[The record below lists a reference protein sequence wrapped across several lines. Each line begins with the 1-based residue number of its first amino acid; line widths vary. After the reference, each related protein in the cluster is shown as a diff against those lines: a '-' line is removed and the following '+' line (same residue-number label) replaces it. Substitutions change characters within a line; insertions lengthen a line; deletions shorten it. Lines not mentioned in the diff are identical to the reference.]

1 MRVKSISAWPVWKE
15 RRRVLAL
22 LAFVEGAALA
32 LVVASWPSLS
42 PPSLKIAL
50 FLISLSTTYSL
61 LVIGWETARRH
72 LLYQRAPA
80 MTPNVLGTWCFGAAI
95 MLPPLPAAIVTFA
108 SALGGV
114 RAYYSVGENQLY
126 RFVYSATASVLAAMA
141 ASFAFHNGPSLGAS
155 LVLAASAWLA
165 TGYGLL
171 ALAMLAAGQIDDV
184 RRMLRPRTYYLEL
197 TTMTVA
203 VGGYLVGSV
212 ELPLIWLSLPAAVA
226 IQRYFVT
233 VELRNGQPDERPYSA
248 EGWLEISK
256 VVIEVRDAT
265 TVLRIDTADPQ
276 AASVVAM
283 MQGGCDAIGH
293 YPDGGL
299 AVLLLDCPPVQGDSL
314 TRRLR
319 LALNHHK
326 IAAHVAA
333 ASAPRD
339 GRTLQDLLT
348 VCEAELVLL
357 REAARRSAST

>member
-1 MRVKSISAWPVWKE
+1 MIAAVRAWPVWRE
-15 RRRVLAL
+15 RGRVLAVL
-22 LAFVEGAALA
+22 GIVEFLA
-32 LVVASWPSLS
+32 LVAPIITSSSISRAQCVTGFFLVSLS
-42 PPSLKIAL
+42 VIYH
-50 FLISLSTTYSL
+50 LS
-61 LVIGWETARRH
+61 VIGWETARRH
-72 LLYQRAPA
+72 LLYERMPA
-80 MTPNVLGTWCFGAAI
+80 MVPNVQAIWCFAAA
-95 MLPPLPAAIVTFA
+95 MLLPPTVAAGVTLL
-108 SALGGV
+108 SSVSGW
-114 RAYYSVGENQLY
+114 RAYNSVGVSRLY
-126 RFVYSATASVLAAMA
+126 RHVFTVSTA
-141 ASFAFHNGPSLGAS
+141 
-155 LVLAASAWLA
+155 VLAASASSWVFHLSLPLDSRVGLA
-165 TGYGLL
+165 AASWILIGAGATT
-171 ALAMLAAGQIDDV
+171 LAMCASADFDAARKMLHPRAHSFAAVTLA
-184 RRMLRPRTYYLEL
+184 
-197 TTMTVA
+197 VA
-203 VGGYLVGSV
+203 VIEYFASV
-212 ELPLIWLSLPAAVA
+212 VALPLIWLSLPAAVA
-226 IQRYFVT
+226 IQRYFVN
-233 VELRNGQPDERPYSA
+233 VELRNRQPDDRPYSA

-256 VVIEVRDAT
+256 VVIEASDAT

-326 IAAHVAA
+326 IDAHVAA